1 MPPTSPRHNGADVAR
16 ALALGGSAL
25 TVLGVVLPWVELR
38 VLFGRLRV
46 SGLDTNPGKLSL
58 AAAGFAALLTLVAGA
73 TEDPDARRAFQALCL
88 LPGAAIVFV
97 AAFNLLDVAGLESR
111 AQMVGADAGVGLWL
125 TLVAGFA
132 IFAGAVVSLC
142 VVVDPSPT
150 GGPPP
155 PFPLPGSMPSAGDR

>member
-1 MPPTSPRHNGADVAR
+1 MPPSSPRPNGADLAR
-16 ALALGGSAL
+16 ALAFGGSAL

-58 AAAGFAALLTLVAGA
+58 AAAVFAASLTLVAGA
-73 TEDPDARRAFQALCL
+73 TTDLDARRVFQALCL
-88 LPGAAIVFV
+88 LPGAVIVFV
-97 AAFNLLDVAGLESR
+97 AAFNLQDVAGLESR

-142 VVVDPSPT
+142 VVVDPPPT

-155 PFPLPGSMPSAGDR
+155 PLSLPGSMPSAGDR